1 VTPITEETL
10 RVLLVTLYT
19 ARQSRA
25 RGAETTTRSTRPA
38 DELTREV
45 RMSTTEIA
53 ELRRTIGQL
62 RQCVGALRSR
72 YGDASAVR
80 RLANDVDRLDID
92 AGDLDQAPPVPP
104 QAKPADR
111 SNVVVVPD
119 TPYDPSLWQDADDEG
134 VGGYQRDQR

>member
-1 VTPITEETL
+1 MT
-10 RVLLVTLYT
+10 
-19 ARQSRA
+19 
-25 RGAETTTRSTRPA
+25 
-38 DELTREV
+38 
-45 RMSTTEIA
+45 TTEIA

-80 RLANDVDRLDID
+80 RLANDVERLDID
-92 AGDLDQAPPVPP
+92 AGELGEAPPVPQ
-104 QAKPADR
+104 QAQAADR

-119 TPYDPSLWQDADDEG
+119 TPYDPSLWHGADDEG